1 MNEGLKK
8 KFIRWLID
16 EDAIIQEENVVHAE
30 KAFFAHSFVNWW
42 AVRDTEKKMN
52 DKELRSCMLILRLF
66 LKGKLDLYWDGDIIK
81 RQEIHLSEQG
91 GKDGSSSL
99 ASDDK

>member
-16 EDAIIQEENVVHAE
+16 EDALVQKENVVHAE

-42 AVRDTEKKMN
+42 ANNGTKKKMN

-66 LKGKLDLYWDGDIIK
+66 LKGELDLFWDGDIIK
-81 RQEIHLSEQG
+81 RQEVRLNEQRS
-91 GKDGSSSL
+91 KDGSSSL
-99 ASDDK
+99 ASDDE